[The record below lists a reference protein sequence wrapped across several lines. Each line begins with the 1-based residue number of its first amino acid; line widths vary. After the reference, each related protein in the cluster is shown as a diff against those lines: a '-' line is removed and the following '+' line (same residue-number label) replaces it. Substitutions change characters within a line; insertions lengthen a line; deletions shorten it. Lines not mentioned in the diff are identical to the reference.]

1 MTRPALSIVVPAFN
15 EAARLPRTLQRIAE
29 HLEASRESHEI
40 LVVDDGSTDDT
51 ADAAVRT
58 LGSGVAVLRNDGN
71 RGKGYSVRRGMLAA
85 TGARRLMTVADLS
98 TPIEERHGLGA
109 RLDVGDDIAIG
120 SRALPGSRI
129 EVHQPFLREGTGRV
143 FNLFVR
149 LLAVPGIHD
158 SQCGFKLFTSAAAEA
173 VFSRCRLDGFSFD
186 VEALHVA
193 RRLGLKIVEVPVVW
207 RNDAASR
214 VTLVRGAAAFADLL
228 TIRLN
233 AARGRYGLGSGL

>member
-1 MTRPALSIVVPAFN
+1 VTRPALSIVVPAFN

-40 LVVDDGSTDDT
+40 LVVDDGSTDGT
-51 ADAAVRT
+51 AEAAVRA
-58 LGSGVAVLRNDGN
+58 LGRGVALLRNDGN

-85 TGARRLMTVADLS
+85 TGARRLMTDADLS
-98 TPIEERHGLGA
+98 TPIEERHGLDA
-109 RLDVGDDIAIG
+109 RLDAGDDIAIG

-129 EVHQPFLREGTGRV
+129 EVHQPFLREGMGRV